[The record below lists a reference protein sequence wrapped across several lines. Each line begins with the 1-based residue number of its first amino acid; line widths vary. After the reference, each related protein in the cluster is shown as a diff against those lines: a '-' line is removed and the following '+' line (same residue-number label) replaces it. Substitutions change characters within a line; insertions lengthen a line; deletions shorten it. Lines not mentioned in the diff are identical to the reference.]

1 MGRDG
6 LGVHLHHHGQGLCK
20 RVTFEVHMQT
30 RPPVVAA
37 GHGPA
42 SESSTSGVSGEC
54 RDEVPG
60 TPRHRSVNLSAE
72 GIQLQ

>member
-1 MGRDG
+1 
-6 LGVHLHHHGQGLCK
+6 
-20 RVTFEVHMQT
+20 MQT

-42 SESSTSGVSGEC
+42 SESSTTGISGEC

-60 TPRHRSVNLSAE
+60 TPRYCSVNLRME
-72 GIQLQ
+72 GI